1 MRGDATERCVN
12 GCFPA
17 RKTPWADKK
26 LIFFENLKRLDVQND
41 INANGRAGFQKAEPA
56 FSPASKS
63 VLAGFKK
70 PAKKPGRLFKKP
82 AVCHSVTSQAS
93 S

>member
-1 MRGDATERCVN
+1 MG
-12 GCFPA
+12 
-17 RKTPWADKK
+17 DKK
-26 LIFFENLKRLDVQND
+26 LIFFENLKRLDVQTD

-82 AVCHSVTSQAS
+82 AVCHSATSQHFPMNSIELHSLIDDYAIS
-93 S
+93 